1 MRRQDRLIALIQLL
15 RNGRLH
21 RGQEIAERLGVSL
34 RTVYRDMETLA
45 ASGVPVEGARGIG
58 YAITAQVTLPPLNLT
73 TTELEA
79 LMLGLAVVG
88 QGGDE
93 EVKGAA
99 RTLTAKLDA
108 VLPEDRSGVPE
119 GFAFSV
125 YPFADAAK
133 GFRHMPPLRAAI
145 RTRQKVE
152 ATYAPTGKE
161 PKRHILRPLQ
171 LDYWGRVWTVTAW
184 DETTGGFA
192 TLRVD
197 RITALRVLPAIFME
211 EPGKTLADHQA
222 QVIG

>member
-15 RNGRLH
+15 KDGRLH
-21 RGQEIAERLGVSL
+21 RGQDIAERLGVSL

-45 ASGVPVEGARGIG
+45 ASGVPVEGERGIG

-79 LMLGLAVVG
+79 LLLGLAVVA

-93 EVKGAA
+93 EVRGAA
-99 RTLTAKLDA
+99 KTLSAKLDA

-152 ATYAPTGKE
+152 VTYEAPGEDAARRT
-161 PKRHILRPLQ
+161 LRPLK
-171 LDYWGRVWTVTAW
+171 LDYWGRVWTITAW
-184 DETTGGFA
+184 DETHGAFD

-211 EPGKTLADHQA
+211 EAGKTLADYTA
-222 QVIG
+222 LSG

>member
-133 GFRHMPPLRAAI
+133 GF
-145 RTRQKVE
+145 
-152 ATYAPTGKE
+152 
-161 PKRHILRPLQ
+161 
-171 LDYWGRVWTVTAW
+171 
-184 DETTGGFA
+184 
-192 TLRVD
+192 
-197 RITALRVLPAIFME
+197 
-211 EPGKTLADHQA
+211 
-222 QVIG
+222 